1 MEDELRE
8 KIAKKVKIEVVDGVG
23 GFSLYIND
31 TRIAGPKPLGGGRAV
46 ASFCVTE
53 QTVNDALPN
62 LAPVLADAEKWRK
75 ISSLVEGNCNSCKS
89 LKYCEKNDIHP
100 CEILKDALE
109 GEGEKR

>member
-1 MEDELRE
+1 MKDELRE

-62 LAPVLADAEKWRK
+62 LAPILEKAQ
-75 ISSLVEGNCNSCKS
+75 
-89 LKYCEKNDIHP
+89 KYDEAYSRWPSIVDHERWWKETK
-100 CEILKDALE
+100 EILETREVKD
-109 GEGEKR
+109 GQ